1 MFFMFINYM
10 FFSCYYLHTLYTYL
24 HHHGHIFTRIRAKKH
39 MILVFRQ
46 PKAGTSWT
54 AQSSDFGQNL
64 IIDLG
69 NVRNITRIAIQ
80 GRPHSTEYVTEFT
93 ISYGYN
99 GLDFTYFRESGGNFK
114 VTLQHHLASPEPFR
128 IMRLLLLN

>member
-1 MFFMFINYM
+1 MYTTHKQFI
-10 FFSCYYLHTLYTYL
+10 HT
-24 HHHGHIFTRIRAKKH
+24 
-39 MILVFRQ
+39 

-54 AQSSDFGQNL
+54 AQSSDFAQNL

-99 GLDFTYFRESGGNFK
+99 GLDFTYYRESGGNFK
-114 VTLQHHLASPEPFR
+114 VTSITPLPPDIDR
-128 IMRLLLLN
+128 RD